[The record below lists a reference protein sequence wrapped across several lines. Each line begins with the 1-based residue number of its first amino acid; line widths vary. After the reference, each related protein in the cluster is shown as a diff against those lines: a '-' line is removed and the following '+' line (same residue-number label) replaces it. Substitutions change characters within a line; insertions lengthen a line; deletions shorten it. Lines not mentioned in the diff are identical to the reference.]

1 MEVQDYVTGAVVDGG
16 VGLGRSIIQEPNG
29 CVTGFLHSFCLLGS
43 NGADGNKHGRVN
55 SDSVVEE
62 SANDLMH
69 EVDGFGRQKG
79 GIVVLVRILNNIAI
93 DGLVIGMMGVLGV
106 GG

>member
-1 MEVQDYVTGAVVDGG
+1 
-16 VGLGRSIIQEPNG
+16 
-29 CVTGFLHSFCLLGS
+29 
-43 NGADGNKHGRVN
+43 
-55 SDSVVEE
+55 
-62 SANDLMH
+62 MH